1 MEDGQVSVRPPAR
14 HSTQVLQLGF
24 WRERATE
31 GAMRYF
37 RSGRNGNGG
46 VGIAR
51 SELPQTYAGGT
62 DMRTR
67 KAHSKAH
74 KEATTR

>member
-1 MEDGQVSVRPPAR
+1 MDGAGIRPSSRPPAR

-31 GAMRYF
+31 GRREARAMRYF

-46 VGIAR
+46 GGIGR
-51 SELPQTYAGGT
+51 SELPQTYAGGHVQPI
-62 DMRTR
+62 
-67 KAHSKAH
+67 A
-74 KEATTR
+74 